1 MALWRLTVGEVV
13 SLPRLLRLRAQW
25 KFFGRTVVFTNGCFD
40 ILHRGHIDY
49 LAKAKALGNILIVGL
64 NDDQSVARLKG
75 PQRPIVNE
83 EDRANVLA
91 ALSSVDYV
99 VMFSED
105 TPYELIKAI
114 VPDVLVKGADW
125 SVDKVVGKD
134 IVESAGGSV
143 RTIEFLPNHSTSRII
158 EKITSPSRH

>member
-1 MALWRLTVGEVV
+1 MGEVIAL
-13 SLPRLLRLRAQW
+13 SRLLHLRVQW
-25 KFFGRTVVFTNGCFD
+25 KFFRRTVVFTNGCFD

-49 LAKAKALGNILIVGL
+49 LAKARALGDILVVGL
-64 NDDQSVARLKG
+64 NDDRSVSRLKG
-75 PQRPIVNE
+75 PQRPIVDEN
-83 EDRANVLA
+83 DRANVLA
-91 ALSSVDYV
+91 ALNSVDYV

-143 RTIEFLPNHSTSRII
+143 QTIEFLPNHSTSRII
-158 EKITSPSRH
+158 EKISRPSGH